1 MDSERVEDEGT
12 RERRRFEVGA
22 FCTHCGT
29 KKRTDA
35 LYCSHCGA
43 RLPQPEDF
51 VACADAQLQVEVSC
65 PGCGGGLRLT
75 LPLAGR
81 QFRCPKCGSGFR
93 AFINTALIPE
103 ETSTPTVSCTLGYRA
118 ILDERSSAPRLP
130 RENCPIPPRQSCK
143 PRSRTACPGRG
154 EDQGNQRGIPSDY
167 GGAWRHGEILVP
179 TASALPSNWQE
190 SVAGS
195 TQPCPLTESAPNK
208 ALEVRSVSLK
218 PGPHKGCGG

>member
-35 LYCSHCGA
+35 LYCAHCGA

-93 AFINTALIPE
+93 AFINTALIQE
-103 ETSTPTVSCTLGYRA
+103 ETALLPYHALLGTAPSSTNDQVRHAYREKIAQYHPDKVASLGAELRVLA
-118 ILDERSSAPRLP
+118 EA
-130 RENCPIPPRQSCK
+130 K
-143 PRSRTACPGRG
+143 TK
-154 EDQGNQRGIPSDY
+154 
-167 GGAWRHGEILVP
+167 EINE
-179 TASALPSNWQE
+179 AYHRIM
-190 SVAGS
+190 
-195 TQPCPLTESAPNK
+195 
-208 ALEVRSVSLK
+208 EVR
-218 PGPHKGCGG
+218 GGMGKS